1 MALPK
6 PGAKVRGSTTGAPI
20 NALLDLLGRRWALG
34 VVWNLDKG
42 PSTFRELQDRCGA
55 VSPSIL
61 NARIKELREADI
73 VEKTES
79 GYALT
84 ERGRKL
90 REIIVPIGKWAVH
103 WSEEVFK
110 YHKPGSER
118 VLADTYKANQS

>member
-1 MALPK
+1 M
-6 PGAKVRGSTTGAPI
+6 
-20 NALLDLLGRRWALG
+20 
-34 VVWNLDKG
+34 
-42 PSTFRELQDRCGA
+42 
-55 VSPSIL
+55 SPSIL